1 MAGGQRRSGVGA
13 ARDRLVTASGGMGG
27 RKVQFLVLFV
37 DICLFKK
44 GPQDVPASR
53 FLMVLALIAYAIVG
67 ELLLSVEADWWVAGQ
82 QVVVEAALLLGYTAA
97 VLYFVGR
104 GSRFLQTA
112 TALLATDAIISTPGA
127 LVLHWWLAN
136 PAVRA
141 FQMVLFAL
149 MIWHIAVVGHILRHA
164 LSRPLSNGFVLA
176 VLYVVLSYQV
186 MNALFTTPAP
196 T

>member
-1 MAGGQRRSGVGA
+1 M
-13 ARDRLVTASGGMGG
+13 
-27 RKVQFLVLFV
+27 QFLVLFV

-53 FLMVLALIAYAIVG
+53 FLLVLALIAYAVVG
-67 ELLLSVEADWWVAGQ
+67 ELLLGVEADWWVASQ

-97 VLYFVGR
+97 VLYFTGR
-104 GSRFLQTA
+104 SARYLQTA
-112 TALLATDAIISTPGA
+112 TALLATDAVISTPGA
-127 LVLHWWLAN
+127 LVLYWWLAH

-164 LSRPLSNGFVLA
+164 LSRPLSNGILLSI
-176 VLYVVLSYQV
+176 LYVVLSYQV
-186 MNALFTTPAP
+186 MNALFATSAP